1 MKIKSLVGKSAIRTA
16 PNKIGD
22 HSYMT
27 SHVNIIDA
35 DETHIFTKQG
45 NGSDVHIL
53 DCYSW
58 DDDNWNEFKDQEC
71 GHEFSKIVGF
81 RFCCKCG
88 SKIK

>member
-35 DETHIFTKQG
+35 DETHIFTK
-45 NGSDVHIL
+45 
-53 DCYSW
+53 
-58 DDDNWNEFKDQEC
+58 
-71 GHEFSKIVGF
+71 
-81 RFCCKCG
+81 
-88 SKIK
+88 